1 MRALFVV
8 VLVGVLQAC
17 APTYPYSYQQPL
29 DDENHALLQS
39 SGKGPGLFG
48 VGETDLQIRS
58 INGRLISPRE
68 EETWKLKPYTRF
80 NIWSGDT
87 HVEVYKVGEGSYGYV
102 AFSAQ
107 AGGVYTI
114 SYRDEPDEQH
124 FSLLVTDGNAD
135 VIAEHSFRKRRWGEY
150 AQPEKELALFDAI
163 AMGEV
168 DEVKRLLEEGADPNW
183 IDANISMDP
192 LYITAREENLA
203 ILNLLIAAGAVI
215 DGYEGARALT
225 VSAGLGNVEMVELLL
240 AHGADPNLRQRGAN
254 SALMV
259 AAAQGQARVV
269 SLLLKE
275 GVYKGLRN
283 TEGQTALDLARRAGH
298 EDVVALLAQ

>member
-1 MRALFVV
+1 MRALLVV
-8 VLVGVLQAC
+8 MLVGVLQAC

-29 DDENHALLQS
+29 DDETHALLQS
-39 SGKGPGLFG
+39 SGRGPGLFG
-48 VGETDLQIRS
+48 VGEPDLQIRS

-68 EETWKLKPYTRF
+68 EETWKLKPYTQF
-80 NIWSGDT
+80 NIRPGET
-87 HVEVYKVGEGSYGYV
+87 FVEVYKVGEGDYGYV
-102 AFSAQ
+102 TFSAG

-114 SYRDEPDEQH
+114 SYRDDPDRQR

-150 AQPEKELALFDAI
+150 AQPEKEAALFDAI

-183 IDANISMDP
+183 IDANISMDS
-192 LYITAREENLA
+192 LYITAKEENMA
-203 ILNLLIAAGAVI
+203 ILKLLIAAGVVI
-215 DGYEGARALT
+215 DSYEGARALT

-240 AHGADPNLRQRGAN
+240 AHGADPDLRQRGAN

-259 AAAQGQARVV
+259 AAAQGHARVV
-269 SLLLKE
+269 NVLLNE
-275 GVYKGLRN
+275 GAYKGLRN
-283 TEGQTALDLARRAGH
+283 TEGQTALDLARQAGH
-298 EDVVALLAQ
+298 EDVVALLSR